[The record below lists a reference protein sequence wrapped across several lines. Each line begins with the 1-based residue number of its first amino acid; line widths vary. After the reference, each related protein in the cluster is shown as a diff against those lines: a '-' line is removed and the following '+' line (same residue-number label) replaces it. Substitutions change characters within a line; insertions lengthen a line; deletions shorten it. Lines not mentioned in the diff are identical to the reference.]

1 MKVVAR
7 FCALALAG
15 ILSAGVQAET
25 RTVAIT
31 QIVEHPALD
40 ACRTGV
46 RDELAAQGYKEGENL
61 RWIYENA
68 QGNPATAAQ
77 IAKKFAGEQPDV
89 IVAITT
95 PSAQTVAASVRG
107 IPVVFA
113 AVTDPVGAKL
123 VESLDKPGKFTT
135 GTTDMLPLERHLEL
149 VKRVVPG
156 VKHIGTLYNPGEANS
171 VSLVK
176 RLKSV
181 ASAQG
186 LEVVEAVATKTSEIL
201 NAAKS
206 LVGKV
211 DAIYLLT
218 DNTVISAVEAV
229 IQVGERNKLPV
240 IAADTDTVKRGAV
253 AAYGFNYYD
262 VGRQTGKI
270 VARIL
275 KGESPANIPVQ
286 GVEKLELYVNPKAAE
301 RMGITLDETLIKEAK
316 AVVE

>member
-1 MKVVAR
+1 MSVLSRLFAGALTLLVALN
-7 FCALALAG
+7 A
-15 ILSAGVQAET
+15 QADT

-40 ACRTGV
+40 ACRKGV
-46 RDELAAQGYKEGENL
+46 KDELAAQGFKVGENL
-61 RWIYENA
+61 NWLYESA

-95 PSAQTVAASVRG
+95 PSAQTVAAATRG
-107 IPVVFA
+107 IPVVFS
-113 AVTDPVGAKL
+113 AVTDPLGAKL
-123 VESLDKPGKFTT
+123 VKSLEKPGALIT

-149 VKRVVPG
+149 VKRIVPG
-156 VKHIGTLYNPGEANS
+156 AKRIGTLYNPGEANS
-171 VSLVK
+171 VSLIN
-176 RLKSV
+176 RLKDV
-181 ASAQG
+181 AKAQDI
-186 LEVVEAVATKTSEIL
+186 EVVEAVATKTSEIL
-201 NAAKS
+201 NAARS

-211 DAIYLLT
+211 DAIYLMT

-229 IQVGERNKLPV
+229 IQVGERNQIPV

-262 VGRQTGKI
+262 VGRQTGRM

-275 KGESPANIPVQ
+275 KGEKPANIPVE
-286 GVEKLELYVNPKAAE
+286 GVEKLELYVNPKAAR
-301 RMGITLDETLIKEAK
+301 RMGITLDDSLIKEAK
-316 AVVE
+316 AIVE